1 MGKGKRGNA
10 KPKII
15 QWVMQRAMETL
26 FGFANNLAIVSTQRE
41 PDQSKE
47 RHFGAHRMNR
57 MMSVSIAFYQIRMM
71 FERQREKRRTCLPPE
86 KNFYSG

>member
-26 FGFANNLAIVSTQRE
+26 FGFSDNLAIVSTQRE
-41 PDQSKE
+41 PDQDKE
-47 RHFGAHRMNR
+47 WHFGRSQNNPGGECIKH
-57 MMSVSIAFYQIRMM
+57 
-71 FERQREKRRTCLPPE
+71 CLPNTNDVQ
-86 KNFYSG
+86 KTT